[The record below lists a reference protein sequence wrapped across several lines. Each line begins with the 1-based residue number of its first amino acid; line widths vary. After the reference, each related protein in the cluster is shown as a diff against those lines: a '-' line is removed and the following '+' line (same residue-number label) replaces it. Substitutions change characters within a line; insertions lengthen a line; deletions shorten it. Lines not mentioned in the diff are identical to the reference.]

1 MPPWLQGSPQLVRLL
16 RTLALLPT
24 LAPEVPFPAV
34 VDGAAEPI
42 LVVRKGGPHAQFQRV
57 LEA

>member
-1 MPPWLQGSPQLVRLL
+1 MRLL

-24 LAPEVPFPAV
+24 MRPDVPFPAV

-42 LVVRKGGPHAQFQRV
+42 LVVRRGGPRASFQRV
-57 LEA
+57 IEA